1 MKWRYAFLVLLLSAR
16 AQAETPTV
24 PFQRDPADELYR
36 EQMEKDR
43 ERALK
48 RAPTQIQAPTLEA
61 DTYGD
66 TPEALPESGST
77 FLIQAIKLQGE
88 ALLSDEISKQ
98 ITAPFIGKHLG
109 VNRINLL
116 LDRLNRELVHAGYI
130 TSRAYVAQ
138 QSLSQNTLLITIVP
152 GFIEKVVYN
161 GQPIR
166 SQGHDHLGV
175 RLSLP
180 MKAGDVLKLPD
191 IEQAVDQ
198 FNRLRRN
205 NVQVQIIPGSEPG
218 GSVVQLTNTQADTS
232 YYTLSADNLGT
243 ATTGKLR
250 LQSSIE
256 SDDALGLM
264 ELVSLGLLSSLDTN
278 ALYGTVSVPFGYNT
292 FSMMASWSE
301 YQNLIGDTALV
312 YGTSSN
318 VALSINRL
326 IHRDQSSKTAV
337 SLSLSKRLSE
347 RMVNDAMLTPQ
358 KMTVARA
365 DINRLTRFNTEAGIG
380 QWTADAGL
388 AVGLAGLGADRDP
401 ADISPQA
408 AHAQFAKVEISGT
421 ALIPLNDGFAWKGG
435 FDSQWS
441 RTPLY
446 SSEQIFVGG
455 VSSVR
460 GLAESA
466 LGGDRGFYLR
476 NEVVR
481 EDIQPLMGGRM
492 RVEPYVF
499 LDGGRV
505 ESVVDSRWQS
515 VLSLGMGARM
525 SISKASVEMILGW
538 PIIKPDDLADAGFRA
553 NINAMFQ
560 F

>member
-1 MKWRYAFLVLLLSAR
+1 MLFLSAP
-16 AQAETPTV
+16 AHAESPKA
-24 PFQRDPADELYR
+24 PPQRDPADELYR
-36 EQMEKDR
+36 EQLEKDR
-43 ERALK
+43 ERALQ
-48 RAPTQIQAPTLEA
+48 RAPTQIQAPALKA

-66 TPEALPESGST
+66 NPEALPETGST
-77 FLIQAIKLQGE
+77 FPIQAIKLQGRE
-88 ALLSDEISKQ
+88 LLSDEVSRR
-98 ITAPFIGKHLG
+98 ITAPFIGKQLG

-138 QSLSQNTLLITIVP
+138 QNLSQNVLLITIVP
-152 GFIEKVVYN
+152 GLIEAVTYN

-166 SQGHDHLGV
+166 PQGRDHPGV

-180 MKAGDVLKLPD
+180 MKAGEVLKLPD

-205 NVQVQIIPGSEPG
+205 NVQVQIVPGSEPG
-218 GSVVQLTNTQADTS
+218 GSIVQLTNAQADTS

-243 ATTGKLR
+243 ASTGKLR

-278 ALYGTVSVPFGYNT
+278 ALYGTVSIPYGYNT
-292 FSMMASWSE
+292 FSMMGSWSE

-318 VALSINRL
+318 AALSVNRL
-326 IHRDQSSKTAV
+326 IHRDQSSKAAV

-358 KMTVARA
+358 KMTVARI
-365 DINRLTRFNTEAGIG
+365 DINRLMRFKTEAGIG
-380 QWTADAGL
+380 QWTVDAGL
-388 AVGLAGLGADRDP
+388 AVGLPGLGADRDP

-408 AHAQFAKVEISGT
+408 AHAQFTKVVISGT
-421 ALIPLNDGFAWKGG
+421 ARIPLNDGFAWKGS
-435 FDSQWS
+435 FDGQWS

-460 GLAESA
+460 GFVESA

-476 NEVVR
+476 NEVAI
-481 EDIQPLMGGRM
+481 EDVQPLMGGRM

-505 ESVVDSRWQS
+505 EIVADSQWQN
-515 VLSLGMGARM
+515 VLSLGVGSRM
-525 SISKASVEMILGW
+525 SISQASVEMILGW
-538 PIIKPDDLADAGFRA
+538 PIIKPGDLADAGFRA
-553 NINAMFQ
+553 NINAMIQ